1 VRAALETWIA
11 GLRLDA
17 PSGLTLDVAVTP
29 AVPTAL
35 GDVVFEQPGVRFA
48 RSPGAGG
55 LRLVWDEAPA
65 AAEVLAGA
73 TLASIWLS
81 PAAVRRLERCSR
93 IFLMV
98 VLVVLLRRVGW
109 FHLHAATAI
118 DPDGRGWLV
127 AGNAQ
132 AGKST
137 TAALLAASGWRVGTD
152 DAAFLARLGERIVVH
167 APHAPIAL
175 REGGRRLLARAGG
188 IALPARG
195 KVGFWPEDLGSVWT
209 PLVDPEVII
218 FTSVGDSHSAAA
230 PLARPAAVAEL
241 VRWSAWV
248 MLELDLA
255 QGHLDVL
262 TRLTRQV
269 RCYRVTLGS
278 DLFTRPNRL
287 IELVT

>member
-152 DAAFLARLGERIVVH
+152 DAAFLARLGERIVVRPSRTNCLARRRSSLARQGWRH
-167 APHAPIAL
+167 RAARAWQGGVLARGSRQRMDAARRSRGHYL
-175 REGGRRLLARAGG
+175 HLGGRQSLGG
-188 IALPARG
+188 
-195 KVGFWPEDLGSVWT
+195 
-209 PLVDPEVII
+209 
-218 FTSVGDSHSAAA
+218 SA
-230 PLARPAAVAEL
+230 ARPAG
-241 VRWSAWV
+241 RR
-248 MLELDLA
+248 
-255 QGHLDVL
+255 G
-262 TRLTRQV
+262 
-269 RCYRVTLGS
+269 
-278 DLFTRPNRL
+278 
-287 IELVT
+287 